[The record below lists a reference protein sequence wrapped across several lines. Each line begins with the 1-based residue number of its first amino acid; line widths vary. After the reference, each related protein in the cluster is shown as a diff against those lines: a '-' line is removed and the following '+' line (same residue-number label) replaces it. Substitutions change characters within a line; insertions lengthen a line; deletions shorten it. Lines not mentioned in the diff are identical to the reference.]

1 MKPLQN
7 SDRMT
12 VNRIGFGGFICLSV
26 KSLLRMVTRLTGLE
40 ELTKWITSLSEGA
53 EDDALD
59 DLEEFIDHSYE
70 E

>member
-1 MKPLQN
+1 
-7 SDRMT
+7 
-12 VNRIGFGGFICLSV
+12 
-26 KSLLRMVTRLTGLE
+26 MVTRLTGLE